1 MPHGSVA
8 PRLSLTLVESG
19 RHLTVASVVGHG
31 TGIVAQV
38 TLFCI
43 LAVSL
48 ARVRLAPV
56 QPLTE
61 RPTFL
66 APLLQPRPR
75 PIQEAVTYAA
85 IDGPPSAEPA
95 KEVGVNPDAIRK
107 RDLVVAVDTGA
118 GVGKD
123 ASVAQADDFSR
134 TFSEIEVDSAASR
147 DPESA
152 GPEYPP
158 DLMAQG
164 IEGSVLATFVVDT
177 TGHPDLRTYIALE
190 STNPRF
196 SQAVR
201 DALPRMKFK
210 PAKRGSI
217 PVRQQVEIR
226 FTFRVVKTLPTDT
239 PPPNPKKPPSNKLR

>member
-1 MPHGSVA
+1 MPPASSA
-8 PRLSLTLVESG
+8 PRLTFTLVESG
-19 RHLTVASVVGHG
+19 RHFTVASVLGHG

-38 TLFCI
+38 SLFCI
-43 LAVSL
+43 LAVGL
-48 ARVRLAPV
+48 GQVPLVPE

-66 APLLQPRPR
+66 APLLQERPR
-75 PIQEAVTYAA
+75 PVQEAVTYSALGGSPSEEPSKDVGMNS
-85 IDGPPSAEPA
+85 DG
-95 KEVGVNPDAIRK
+95 IRK
-107 RDLVVAVDTGA
+107 RDLVIAEDTGTGDGIDESA
-118 GVGKD
+118 
-123 ASVAQADDFSR
+123 ASVDDFSR

-177 TGHPDLRTYIALE
+177 TGRPDLRTYIALE
-190 STNPRF
+190 STHPRF
-196 SQAVR
+196 SLAVR

-210 PAKRGSI
+210 PAKRGPV
-217 PVRQQVEIR
+217 PVRQQVELR
-226 FTFRVVKTLPTDT
+226 FTFRVVKTAPPDT
-239 PPPNPKKPPSNKLR
+239 IPPKPKKPPLPKSR